1 MSKRKIRVS
10 WMRFKRWM
18 GRITNSNDKLDE
30 SQKMGLRIFE
40 KCVSIKDSEIF
51 LSPLS
56 DTIYIEVDD
65 IYIILER
72 SDVQIINGRF
82 QYDLHYPE
90 SARVRMRNRVF
101 DVLESRRV
109 EVENRV
115 KAKSDKT
122 LNSILSEIE
131 EIKRARNGD

>member
-1 MSKRKIRVS
+1 MSKRKIRVA
-10 WMRFKRWM
+10 WLRFKRWI
-18 GRITNSNDKLDE
+18 GRFIKTEDKLDE

-40 KCVSIKDSEIF
+40 KCLSIKDSEIF

-56 DTIYIEVDD
+56 DTIYIEVDE

-90 SARVRMRNRVF
+90 SSRLRMLNRVLEI
-101 DVLESRRV
+101 LESRRT
-109 EVENRV
+109 EVEKRV

-122 LNSILSEIE
+122 LHSILVEIE
-131 EIKRARNGD
+131 EIRKIKNQD

>member
-1 MSKRKIRVS
+1 MSKRKVRVF

-18 GRITNSNDKLDE
+18 GRFITTNDKLDE

-90 SARVRMRNRVF
+90 TARVRMRNRVF

-122 LNSILSEIE
+122 LNSILSEVD
-131 EIKRARNGD
+131 EIKRARNGE